1 MAMEAAAA
9 EISTDAVRAQLF
21 APQPGSLAARVAAAR
36 AQQRSA
42 AAGEAQQEQN
52 APGAHVASTAA
63 VPAAEPFVAS
73 DEDATAVDDD
83 LMDLRFRF
91 SHADEVALDEETVF
105 EIEDVPQAPAPQP
118 RVAPALHDEQPGTT
132 LAPDGDLAQVQSE
145 IAAAQEELAALRR
158 RRAQEQEELAQAARA
173 DALAALLPLVDDF
186 DRALA
191 QQPAALASD
200 PWAQG
205 IALIGGGLHAL
216 LARQGLD
223 TLNPLGTPFD
233 PYRHEVVAHLATD
246 TVAPETVTAVY
257 RAGYVLAG
265 RVLRPAQVQVA
276 VPTQEVRR

>member
-1 MAMEAAAA
+1 MALEAAAA

-36 AQQRSA
+36 AQQRRA
-42 AAGEAQQEQN
+42 AATGEAQQEQN
-52 APGAHVASTAA
+52 DGGAHIAPTAD
-63 VPAAEPFVAS
+63 VQPFEPIAAS
-73 DEDATAVDDD
+73 DEDATVVDDGP
-83 LMDLRFRF
+83 MDLRFCF
-91 SHADEVALDEETVF
+91 SHADEVALDEEIVF

-118 RVAPALHDEQPGTT
+118 GALH
-132 LAPDGDLAQVQSE
+132 APDGDLAQVQSE

-173 DALAALLPLVDDF
+173 DALSALLPLVDDF

-205 IALIGGGLHAL
+205 IALIGSGLHAL

-223 TLNPLGTPFD
+223 TLNPLGAPFD

-246 TVAPETVTAVY
+246 AVAPETVTAVY

-276 VPTQEVRR
+276 VPTQGVGR